1 MKVLLYLTQ
10 LQSTVRPRLEALL
23 SRIASPTSC
32 TVYLQ
37 VHSDVAKEWNLGRAF
52 QFVRDVYEIVGS
64 SNFSSKFRILTD
76 SLKGMSDS
84 GWMDNVDN
92 LIVDCDPV
100 EFSERFLP
108 TDQSAFLPPWVTY
121 VKPASL
127 MSQFSNL
134 RVTEAKPLDT
144 SWARREIGLFKHA
157 AIGGTFD
164 HMHVGHEML
173 LTCAALAA
181 SKLTIGVAYGDL
193 LYGKFLFGLVEPLD
207 MRVYNIN
214 QFLATIAP
222 DLSFTCVPIADLYGP
237 TLYDETMDCLIV
249 SEETFEGGQ
258 MINLKRADKGMSQ
271 LELVTIDLL
280 NIGSGTD
287 GHVKISSTLK
297 RVELLG
303 HLFRAPKNRVNSNPY
318 IIGLTGGIA
327 SGKSKICEYLRSWGA
342 HVINCDLLGHKAYQ
356 PYTAAYNEI
365 LNAFDEEIVD
375 ADTGQINRQ
384 ALGAIVFKDENKRQ
398 ILNRIV
404 WPRIAE
410 MVVEELRRVGQD
422 SRIVVVEAA
431 VLLEA
436 GWESLVH
443 EVWLTYIPEGEAVKR
458 VMERLKCTQKEAL
471 RRVHAQ
477 RFNSEDNFSCANVV
491 FCSLWEP
498 ETTRAQILHISY
510 SLDSQSIGF
519 KIVNHC

>member
-23 SRIASPTSC
+23 SRIASPASC

-37 VHSDVAKEWNLGRAF
+37 VHSDVAKQWNLGRAF

-64 SNFSSKFRILTD
+64 SNFKSNFRILTD

-84 GWMDNVDN
+84 GWMGNVDS
-92 LIVDCDPV
+92 LIVDCDPN

-108 TDQSAFLPPWVTY
+108 ADQSASLPPWVTY

-127 MSQFSNL
+127 ISQFSNL
-134 RVTEAKPLDT
+134 RVTEAKPALDT
-144 SWARREIGLFKHA
+144 SWARQEVGLFRHA

-164 HMHVGHEML
+164 HLHVGHEML

-181 SKLTIGVAYGDL
+181 SKLTIGVSYGEL

-207 MRVYNIN
+207 LRVCNIN
-214 QFLATIAP
+214 HFLSTIAP

-237 TLYDETMDCLIV
+237 TLHDETMDCLIV

-258 MINLKRADKGMSQ
+258 MINLKRADKGMTR
-271 LELVTIDLL
+271 LELLTIDLL
-280 NIGSGTD
+280 NIGSEVD
-287 GHVKISSTLK
+287 GQVKISSTLK
-297 RVELLG
+297 RVEMLG
-303 HLFRAPKNRVNSNPY
+303 RLFKIPKSRPTSNPY

-327 SGKSKICEYLRSWGA
+327 SGKSKICEYLKSWGA
-342 HVINCDLLGHKAYQ
+342 HVINCDALGHKAYQ
-356 PYTAAYNEI
+356 PYTTVYNDI
-365 LNAFDEEIVD
+365 LSAFDEDIVD

-410 MVVEELRRVGQD
+410 MVVEEIRRVGQNN
-422 SRIVVVEAA
+422 RIVVVEAA

-443 EVWLTYIPEGEAVKR
+443 EVWLTYVPEGEAVKR
-458 VMERLKCTQKEAL
+458 VMDRTKCTQKEAL
-471 RRVHAQ
+471 RRVHAS
-477 RFNSEDNFSCANVV
+477 RFSNEDNFGCANVV

-498 ETTRAQILHISY
+498 ETTRAQV
-510 SLDSQSIGF
+510 DCF
-519 KIVNHC
+519 KSAQRIFDATFL